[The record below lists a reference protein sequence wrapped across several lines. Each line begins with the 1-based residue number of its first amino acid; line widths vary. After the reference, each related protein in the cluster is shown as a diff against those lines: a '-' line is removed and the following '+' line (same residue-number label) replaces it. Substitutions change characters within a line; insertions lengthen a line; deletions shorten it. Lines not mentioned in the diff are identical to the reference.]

1 MHVPISRSSQY
12 RNTACEGKDRFVVY
26 HRPLVSSFLPRTL
39 SPATDLRV
47 LLPNVVLGT
56 SLLRLPNIM
65 LLLSLQLRIPITSDT
80 SGCASNGTSNA
91 VCDSGTEIIELA
103 LGFLAF
109 SFGVLLGACS
119 LKILSEC
126 QRVLL

>member
-1 MHVPISRSSQY
+1 MFPFQGHRNIVTQPVKKSIARS
-12 RNTACEGKDRFVVY
+12 Y
-26 HRPLVSSFLPRTL
+26 HPALVSSFLPRTL
-39 SPATDLRV
+39 NPATDLRV
-47 LLPNVVLGT
+47 LLLNIVLGT

-80 SGCASNGTSNA
+80 SDCTTNGTSNP

-109 SFGVLLGACS
+109 SFGVLLSACA
-119 LKILSEC
+119 LKILHEC
-126 QRVLL
+126 QRVPF